1 MMMIFP
7 ILLDN
12 LKVVGYEVIFLLAKY
27 QNFLP
32 SELKTPKNRSNSAAV
47 FTRLAY
53 VDVRTLGSGIGM
65 LYSMYFFMKCV
76 CFGAEPCL

>member
-32 SELKTPKNRSNSAAV
+32 SELKTPKKRSHSAAV
-47 FTRLAY
+47 FTRL
-53 VDVRTLGSGIGM
+53 VCLDVRTLGSGVGS
-65 LYSMYFFMKCV
+65 LYSMFLF
-76 CFGAEPCL
+76 

>member
-1 MMMIFP
+1 M
-7 ILLDN
+7 
-12 LKVVGYEVIFLLAKY
+12 GSEVIFLVEKY
-27 QNFLP
+27 ENFTP
-32 SELKTPKNRSNSAAV
+32 SELKNPKKRSNSDAV